1 MVSLLLLLISFS
13 TQATSSE
20 FVLVRDELAP
30 AHADGETV
38 LGWRRVP
45 ATAVDG
51 SQRAVPDVRLELLEG
66 SNPEPFGGDQWGLQM
81 VGAPD
86 IWQESTGSGVVI
98 AIVDS
103 GVDLD
108 HPDLADRIFTNR
120 GEVAGNGVDDDGN
133 GLIDDVHGWDLI
145 DGDNDPTDPS
155 QGHGT
160 EVAGVAAASLN
171 GVGIAGVAPSAT
183 ILPIRACTS
192 SCSLFNVA
200 WAITYA
206 TDVGADVIN
215 LSLGGLATDPG
226 PLADAVDY
234 AHQHGVLVVAA
245 AGNTGSDIDRSGFVP
260 AGLTNPNLAAVAA
273 TDRQDRL
280 WGDSNFGKSS
290 VDLAAPGV
298 EVVSSTLDSLGGW
311 RTGTGTSYAAPHVSA
326 AAALL
331 WEVNPSLAPEDV
343 IDLLGRTGDARP
355 ALAATTIHGTRLRL
369 DRAVVRAHLID
380 IDGIYEND
388 IVWLALAG
396 VTRGCNP
403 PTNDRYCPDDPVTRG
418 QMAAFLHRILDLPH
432 GPDAFDDDNDS
443 IFQTHINALAAA
455 DITRGCNPPAN
466 NHYCPD
472 QPVTR
477 GEMAALL
484 HRSMR

>member
-1 MVSLLLLLISFS
+1 MERLDVAAPPHVFPQEVPVVEPFGQIIAVEDPSLGRHAGGVTTSLLHQFGVDHQSPDSVCSALGVDQLDEALFVRPGIGGGRKCLDSDECDDRNRDHQHSRSPASTPTHDTVHRLRTPTPEAPVRTDSVIRSEDVVSLLLLLISFS

-86 IWQESTGSGVVI
+86 IWHESTGSGVVI

-120 GEVAGNGVDDDGN
+120 GEIAGNGVDDDGN

-206 TDVGADVIN
+206 TDVGADVI
-215 LSLGGLATDPG
+215 
-226 PLADAVDY
+226 
-234 AHQHGVLVVAA
+234 
-245 AGNTGSDIDRSGFVP
+245 
-260 AGLTNPNLAAVAA
+260 
-273 TDRQDRL
+273 
-280 WGDSNFGKSS
+280 
-290 VDLAAPGV
+290 
-298 EVVSSTLDSLGGW
+298 
-311 RTGTGTSYAAPHVSA
+311 
-326 AAALL
+326 
-331 WEVNPSLAPEDV
+331 
-343 IDLLGRTGDARP
+343 
-355 ALAATTIHGTRLRL
+355 
-369 DRAVVRAHLID
+369 
-380 IDGIYEND
+380 
-388 IVWLALAG
+388 
-396 VTRGCNP
+396 
-403 PTNDRYCPDDPVTRG
+403 
-418 QMAAFLHRILDLPH
+418 
-432 GPDAFDDDNDS
+432 
-443 IFQTHINALAAA
+443 
-455 DITRGCNPPAN
+455 
-466 NHYCPD
+466 
-472 QPVTR
+472 
-477 GEMAALL
+477 
-484 HRSMR
+484 